1 MKRIISAFFA
11 FFAVTV
17 LLTACGGTGS
27 VDYEYKGFVIEVYEN
42 ARGETAIV
50 TLSGDVESNFVFREN
65 TKMSAPVKEPVSVGD
80 YIMLNTTR
88 TSDEDIKECKVLP
101 GRMTEGRLVYVDGD
115 DTPFLLSIANDG
127 SRLLVKLIDD
137 EQNLQPG
144 TSGMGDVIRV
154 YHQAVIEINN
164 PTALV
169 EGLIYVENGSS
180 ADLTDEDVTF
190 IISQGYTP
198 RAE

>member
-1 MKRIISAFFA
+1 MRRIISAILA
-11 FFAVTV
+11 LVAVTV
-17 LLTACGGTGS
+17 LLTSCGGTGS
-27 VDYEYKGFVIEVYEN
+27 VDYEYKGFIIEVYEN

-50 TLSGDVESNFVFREN
+50 ALSGDVESNFVIREN
-65 TKMSAPVKEPVSVGD
+65 TKMSAPAKVPVSVGD
-80 YIMLNTTR
+80 CIMLNTTR
-88 TSDEDIKECKVLP
+88 TSDEYIKECKVVP
-101 GRMTEGRLVYVDGD
+101 GRMNEGRLVYVDGD
-115 DTPFLLSIANDG
+115 DTPFLLSVANDG
-127 SRLLVKLIDD
+127 NRLLIKLIDD

-169 EGLIYVENGSS
+169 EGLIYVENGSP
-180 ADLTDEDVTF
+180 ADLTDEDIAF
-190 IISQGYTP
+190 IISEGYTP